1 MPKFKHKGDD
11 AMYPQDVYEEI
22 LMHEE
27 LRQVPQIYQTK
38 CLHAVE
44 DVLERKGYFSK
55 SESEGSHDEF
65 SNAYTTTY

>member
-1 MPKFKHKGDD
+1 MPKFKHNGDG

-38 CLHAVE
+38 CIHAVE

-55 SESEGSHDEF
+55 SESEGFYDEF
-65 SNAYTTTY
+65 SDTATY

>member
-27 LRQVPQIYQTK
+27 LKSVPQIYQTI
-38 CLHAVE
+38 CIHAVE

-55 SESEGSHDEF
+55 SESEGFYDEF
-65 SNAYTTTY
+65 SDTATY